1 MRRVRCRG
9 CHRLFAPM
17 TSLHIMLADPPN
29 IRVQKGGRYSAHLV
43 PWLRYSQRGREN
55 SGKRKDCMGA
65 AYDRLS
71 TGLRWQVIYIYIYIY
86 MHIYAYIC
94 LAPLLARGMPG
105 SNTNTTLCAR
115 NSVCL
120 QDDFYLCR
128 LTQMAGAQRTCAL
141 QRRDTQRVVR
151 GGCMFCLCLISCR
164 PRSLH
169 PSTGRCSALCLRWWC
184 CCGTSAPWGGARG
197 MTCGPA
203 IMMQVCVHNLVLNWS
218 FHRVLLCA

>member
-1 MRRVRCRG
+1 MQRVPQALCTHDLPSYYAGRSAT
-9 CHRLFAPM
+9 HP
-17 TSLHIMLADPPN
+17 LAKEWPLWRPPCA
-29 IRVQKGGRYSAHLV
+29 RYGAHLV

-86 MHIYAYIC
+86 MHIYTYIC

-120 QDDFYLCR
+120 QDDFCLCR

-141 QRRDTQRVVR
+141 RRRDTQRVVR
-151 GGCMFCLCLISCR
+151 GRCMFSSSLISCR
-164 PRSLH
+164 PRSLR
-169 PSTGRCSALCLRWWC
+169 PSTWRCSALCLHW
-184 CCGTSAPWGGARG
+184 
-197 MTCGPA
+197 
-203 IMMQVCVHNLVLNWS
+203 
-218 FHRVLLCA
+218 